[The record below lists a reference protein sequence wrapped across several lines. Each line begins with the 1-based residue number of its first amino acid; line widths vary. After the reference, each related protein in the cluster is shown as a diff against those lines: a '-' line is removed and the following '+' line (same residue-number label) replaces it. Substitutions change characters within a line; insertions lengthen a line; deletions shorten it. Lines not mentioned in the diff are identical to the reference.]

1 MEILKREQM
10 NVVIVGHVDHG
21 KSTVIGRLLADTGSL
36 PKGKLEEVKAR
47 CERNA
52 RPFEYAFLLDALK
65 DEQAQGITIDTARC
79 FFKSVKRDYIIIDAP
94 GHIEFLKNMITGA
107 ARAEAAL
114 LVIDANEGIR
124 ENSKRHGYMLSF
136 LGIKNVTVLVNK
148 MDLVGYREEIFNRI
162 KDEYLKFL
170 KEVKIQ
176 PTNFIPLAAR
186 EGDNIVSL
194 SSRMPWYQEAFV
206 LEALDRFKK
215 AASKYEMPFRMPVQD
230 IYKFTEEGDDRRIV
244 AGRVES
250 GSIEVGEEVVFLPSG
265 KRSKILSVEGFNA
278 PIEQGVSAG
287 QSAGVSL
294 DTQIYIRPGEIMCRA
309 KDKPPQVSTKI
320 KTNIFWMGKQP
331 FIKGKIYKLK
341 IATQHVPVVLS
352 DIVGVMNASEL
363 SSISKP
369 HVDRHE
375 VAECVLETMK
385 PVAFDVVGEIAET
398 GRFVIV
404 DNYEIAGGGI
414 ILAPIFDEESSLNQH
429 IKKRDYDWERSGIT
443 PEKRATKYEHKS
455 AFIIITGQI
464 DTGKQRI
471 AKALEEA
478 LFNLGKY
485 TYFLGVSNRLSLL
498 SGQAKDKTLDKFEH
512 LQQLGEL
519 AHIMTDAGLILIT
532 SITGIDDYEL
542 KMLKALN
549 HPNKTLVIN
558 VGENRFDGPE
568 VDLTLIENE
577 DSQVAV
583 ERIVQLLVAAVVLD
597 PEYFI

>member
-1 MEILKREQM
+1 M